1 MCSMGIEKKCAH
13 TGYTYKLYAPVDL
26 SKNWFVSVH
35 DPTGKRIKRKYGKI
49 NRAKTFKEREAL
61 ALALLDS
68 MVKRPYD
75 PAPKQTMRELAFE
88 WIHQQPWRLKS
99 RRTYES
105 IARAF
110 FDFLGSRKPTEALV
124 KEFMTN
130 IRQTR
135 YETTYNHYVRKLKRI
150 LPVVGYP
157 TLMEGYHKVRERRR
171 PARFF
176 NRRQINLI
184 KAQLKGTDTWHFCE
198 FQYYCFIRPRE
209 IRHLRAQ
216 HIMLEEE
223 KILIDREFSKNGKSE
238 YVAIPRPFLANLQ
251 YIAHLEPGQL
261 LFHQVKDRT
270 KMIGENTMWA
280 RHNKVLKEL
289 NFGKG
294 YTLYSW
300 KHTGAVH
307 FIKNGGHVKQLQIQ
321 LRHHSLDQVNEY
333 LRQMGL
339 ADLSDIRNN
348 FPAL

>member
-1 MCSMGIEKKCAH
+1 MGIEKKCAQ
-13 TGYTYKLYAPVDL
+13 TGRTYKIYDPEDL
-26 SKNWFVSVH
+26 SKKWFVSIH
-35 DPTGKRIKRKYGKI
+35 APCGKRIKRKYGNI
-49 NRAKTFKEREAL
+49 NQGKTFDEREKL
-61 ALALLDS
+61 AIKLINSL
-68 MVKRPYD
+68 VVNPYD
-75 PAPKQTMRELAFE
+75 FTPKKTLEELAFE

-110 FDFLGSRKPTEALV
+110 FGFLKGRKPNEKLV
-124 KEFMTN
+124 SEFMTN

-157 TLMEGYHKVRERRR
+157 TLMDEYHKVRERRR

-176 NRRQINLI
+176 QRRHIELI
-184 KAQLKGTDTWHFCE
+184 KSRLKGTDTWHFCE

-238 YVAIPRPFLANLQ
+238 YVAIPLPFLNKLQ
-251 YIAHLEPGQL
+251 YVRSMQPGQL
-261 LFHQVKDRT
+261 LFHQVRDST

-280 RHNKVLKEL
+280 RHHKVLKEL

-339 ADLSDIRNN
+339 ADLSDIRYN
-348 FPAL
+348 FPEM